1 MAVDQELTGEDAQYD
16 YRDFIADV
24 DDNEGFEF
32 ISADKQQLEKARA
45 MMAPAFQGGRKQV
58 DKKVN
63 EMTADEREVF
73 ETLDGD
79 EVNDFR
85 LPGYEVYG
93 EQKAESKLRVP
104 KEKVTYEAI
113 ADDLIAQLN
122 GGMPA
127 LDKAGPE
134 PVRKE
139 PQPSTGGMPMARIE
153 NYKERMEGVL
163 AMLEKAEEF
172 KGAAAAE
179 GQKQSKV
186 DNAAKGIVNQ
196 SELDAVF
203 GNYMQAEYADDQIGD
218 LEGQMDDVEDL
229 LADEE
234 VEDYGELSDMEME
247 MTAGVEPVDQTA
259 MIQEAVDEFIEDK
272 KDWFRGLHKQ
282 HGEKDV
288 VATAMAK
295 GADFK
300 EGTAMHIPKCP
311 LPVTGAKEDE
321 EQQRMLKER
330 TLHQFSD
337 KDTDEE
343 ESSDHEPEFDAETI
357 LTTLTNTDNHPHVI
371 KYVPKVKPNSNA
383 IMLDKQFKVPV
394 GALDGLIPTAEEISK
409 KKAAKK
415 AKKTD

>member
-139 PQPSTGGMPMARIE
+139 PQPSTGGMPMARID

-172 KGAAAAE
+172 KGA
-179 GQKQSKV
+179 G
-186 DNAAKGIVNQ
+186 
-196 SELDAVF
+196 F
-203 GNYMQAEYADDQIGD
+203 
-218 LEGQMDDVEDL
+218 L
-229 LADEE
+229 LAVAFKIDGRTPPDK
-234 VEDYGELSDMEME
+234 V
-247 MTAGVEPVDQTA
+247 QT
-259 MIQEAVDEFIEDK
+259 V
-272 KDWFRGLHKQ
+272 KDWK
-282 HGEKDV
+282 KM
-288 VATAMAK
+288 MA
-295 GADFK
+295 D
-300 EGTAMHIPKCP
+300 
-311 LPVTGAKEDE
+311 
-321 EQQRMLKER
+321 
-330 TLHQFSD
+330 
-337 KDTDEE
+337 
-343 ESSDHEPEFDAETI
+343 
-357 LTTLTNTDNHPHVI
+357 
-371 KYVPKVKPNSNA
+371 
-383 IMLDKQFKVPV
+383 LDK
-394 GALDGLIPTAEEISK
+394 L
-409 KKAAKK
+409 KAASKPDQAKDAYAK
-415 AKKTD
+415 AKVTMDVYLDSVELPLLGDARYSAA